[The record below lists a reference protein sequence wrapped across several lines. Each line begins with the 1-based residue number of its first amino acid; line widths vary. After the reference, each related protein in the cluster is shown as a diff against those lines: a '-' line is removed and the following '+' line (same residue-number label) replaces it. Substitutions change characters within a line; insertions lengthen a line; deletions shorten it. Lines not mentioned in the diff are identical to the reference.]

1 MNFESNTKISI
12 QYCSYQNAWILR
24 LYDASGHGATGLIHL
39 PVLANDRIAVQEQNA
54 ILLFKAE
61 PVPFNRFNGLEV
73 SLGPFQMRTFAI
85 KHF

>member
-1 MNFESNTKISI
+1 M
-12 QYCSYQNAWILR
+12 LR
-24 LYDASGHGATGLIHL
+24 LYDGSGHGAIGLIHL

-54 ILLFKAE
+54 ILQSKAE
-61 PVPFNRFNGLEV
+61 PVPYNRVNGLEV